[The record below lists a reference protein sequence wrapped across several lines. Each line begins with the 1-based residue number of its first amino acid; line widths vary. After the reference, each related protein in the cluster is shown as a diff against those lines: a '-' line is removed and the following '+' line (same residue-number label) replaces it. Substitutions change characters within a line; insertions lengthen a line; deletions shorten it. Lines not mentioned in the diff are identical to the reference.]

1 MRHIIV
7 SLDATA
13 VRSVANRKTNDDD
26 DGAELPSLG
35 HESIKLPSHV

>member
-13 VRSVANRKTNDDD
+13 VRSVANRKTNDD
-26 DGAELPSLG
+26 GAELPSLG
-35 HESIKLPSHV
+35 RESIKLPSHV

>member
-26 DGAELPSLG
+26 GAELPSLG
-35 HESIKLPSHV
+35 RESIKLPSHV